1 MIYEY
6 QVNNNKKII
15 IHSYNKYLKFKIDKF
30 IS

>member
-15 IHSYNKYLKFKIDKF
+15 IQSYNKHLKLTNLFLNI
-30 IS
+30 